1 MLEVCV
7 LLSVTGRQW
16 VSLYTMFSSV
26 GSLCVTFSD
35 WGDNGCPATRGVP
48 LLEVCVLLSL
58 TGRQW
63 LSRYTRFSSVGSLC
77 VTFSDLKTLGVP
89 LYEVFLCWKFVCY
102 FQ

>member
-16 VSLYTMFSSV
+16 VSRYTRFSCV

-35 WGDNGCPATRGVP
+35 WEAM
-48 LLEVCVLLSL
+48 
-58 TGRQW
+58 
-63 LSRYTRFSSVGSLC
+63 
-77 VTFSDLKTLGVP
+77 GVP
-89 LYEVFLCWKFVCY
+89 LYEVFLCWKFVGY